1 MKSRKLLASV
11 LPPMITILV
20 LLPLGAGCRP
30 EAPVARET
38 ADFREIVQKAKN
50 KVFPA
55 VVLIK
60 CLRESMEEGRKIT
73 QEVLGSGVLIS
84 PDGEVLTNWHVVD
97 KATEVRCML
106 YSGDSFDAKVVGSDK
121 DVDLAL
127 IKLQLPAG
135 AQPLPFATLGS
146 SDKLREGDFVMAMGA
161 PWGLN
166 RSVTIGIV
174 ACPRRFL
181 DRHSEYS
188 LWLQTDASICPGNSG
203 GPMVN
208 TAGEVVGV
216 NTLALNYSGD
226 MGFAVPSDTIK
237 FILPQL
243 REHHSAKWSW
253 TGLQLQ
259 PLKDFHH
266 NIYFEANEGVVVAG
280 TDPESPARRAGIQ
293 PRDRILAIN
302 GQAVT
307 GLTDDDM
314 PAIRRLLGSLPLK
327 QPARIDL
334 VRGDKPVA
342 VELTPREKG
351 KVEGEE
357 LDCPRWDF
365 TAKAINQFDNP
376 NLYFHRKK
384 GVFVFGV
391 KWPGNAVNAGLRQ
404 QDIIT
409 AIDGKDIQTLDD
421 LKAAHKTAI
430 DNLARKSRAVFVILR
445 NGLMQQLVLDFSRDH
460 EKE

>member
-1 MKSRKLLASV
+1 MTAKKTLAALTVAVALALS
-11 LPPMITILV
+11 
-20 LLPLGAGCRP
+20 AGCQPPPP
-30 EAPVARET
+30 EPAAKET
-38 ADFREIVQKAKN
+38 VDFRAIVQSAKD

-60 CLRESMEEGRKIT
+60 SLRESHEEGRKIT

-84 PDGEVLTNWHVVD
+84 PDGEILTNWHVVD
-97 KATEVRCML
+97 KAAEVRCLL
-106 YSGDSFDAKVVGSDK
+106 YSGQGFDAKVVGSDK

-135 AQPLPFATLGS
+135 TAALPCAALGS
-146 SDKLREGDFVMAMGA
+146 SGALREGEFVMAMGA

-166 RSVTIGIV
+166 RSVTIGII

-203 GPMVN
+203 GPLVN

-216 NTLALNYSGD
+216 NTLGMFFGGD

-237 FILPQL
+237 SILPQI
-243 REHHSAKWSW
+243 REHGAAKWSW
-253 TGLQLQ
+253 TGLQVQ

-293 PRDRILAIN
+293 ARDRILRVN

-314 PAIRRLLGSLPLK
+314 PAIRRLLGSLPLE
-327 QPARIDL
+327 QPAKIDL
-334 VRGDKPVA
+334 VRGEAPLT

-351 KVEGEE
+351 KVEGDE

-391 KWPGNAVNAGLRQ
+391 KWPGNAVAAGLRQ
-404 QDIIT
+404 QDIVT
-409 AIDGKDIQTLDD
+409 MVDGKEIATLDD
-421 LKAAHKTAI
+421 LKAAHKAAI
-430 DNLARKSRAVFVILR
+430 DNLANKSRIVFTILR
-445 NGLMQQLVLDFSRDH
+445 NGLTQQLVLDFSRDY